1 MRIQA
6 ALTESA
12 GGSFTIQDVDLQA
25 PRADEILV
33 RITAAG
39 LCHTD
44 LSSRAAWP
52 EQLTPM
58 VFGHEGTG
66 IVEAVGGEVAG
77 LAPGDTVCLSF
88 HSCGACEPCTAG
100 HPAYCTGFRALNS
113 SGGRLDGTTP
123 LSRGGAP
130 VFGGFFG
137 QSSFATYAIAHARNA
152 VRIPADLPAA
162 VAAPLGCSVQ
172 TGAGAVLNVLRPAAG
187 SSLVVVGAGGVGL
200 SALMAAVA
208 VGCTPVIA
216 VDPVASRRT
225 LARELGAEATL
236 DPAAIEDIVAD
247 IRDRTGGGAH
257 HIVDTTGRPEMINQ
271 AVAALRPRGSLALV
285 GLGTRIP
292 LEMVPLL
299 LKGIS
304 VHGVIEGDSDPAEF
318 IPRLVELHRRGLLP
332 VERIVTEFP
341 FGDIEAAVDAM
352 HQGRVVKPVL
362 TFG

>member
-6 ALTESA
+6 ALTESPA
-12 GGSFTIQDVDLQA
+12 GSFAIRDVDLQA

-44 LSSRAAWP
+44 LSARAAWP

-66 IVEAVGGEVAG
+66 VVETVGDEVTG
-77 LAPGDTVCLSF
+77 LTPGDTVSLSF
-88 HSCGACEPCTAG
+88 HSCGVCEPCTTG
-100 HPAYCTGFRALNS
+100 HPAYCTAFQLLNS
-113 SGGRLDGTTP
+113 SGGRADGTTP
-123 LSRGGAP
+123 LSREGAP

-137 QSSFATYAIAHARNA
+137 QSSFATYAIAHERNA

-162 VAAPLGCSVQ
+162 VAAPLGCGVQ
-172 TGAGAVLNVLRPAAG
+172 TGAGAVLNVLRPAEG

-208 VGCTPVIA
+208 ADCTPVIA
-216 VDPVASRRT
+216 VDPVASRRA
-225 LARELGAEATL
+225 LAEELGAKATL
-236 DPAAIEDIVAD
+236 DPTATEDIAAAI
-247 IRDRTGGGAH
+247 RDLTGGGAH
-257 HIVDTTGRPEMINQ
+257 HVVDTTGRPEMINQ

-285 GLGTRIP
+285 GMGTQVP
-292 LEMVPLL
+292 LDIMPLL

-318 IPRLVELHRRGLLP
+318 IPRLIELHRQGRLP
-332 VERIVTEFP
+332 VERLVTEFP
-341 FGDIEAAVDAM
+341 FADIEAAATAM
-352 HQGRVVKPVL
+352 REGRAVKPVL